1 MSGTRL
7 PNAYSAIVPDEKV
20 RDYLLDPAHSDNQG
34 KAGFSTASDLPASGG
49 RYCVTP
55 CATIRDQSSY
65 EDDAK
70 PLWRPLPCAVFIVVS
85 RRPQSLIHALRCG
98 ALRPPIIPYRNA
110 IRLPHFA

>member
-34 KAGFSTASDLPASGG
+34 KAGFFNRFGFTRL
-49 RYCVTP
+49 RW
-55 CATIRDQSSY
+55 TILRDALRDHPRTKSSY

-70 PLWRPLPCAVFIVVS
+70 PLWRPLPVFIVVS
-85 RRPQSLIHALRCG
+85 RRPQSLYHH
-98 ALRPPIIPYRNA
+98 
-110 IRLPHFA
+110 RLGD